1 MKANVTL
8 KYRPLSDTVMA
19 YVDGLLADSAESE
32 QIPDIS
38 NVRRERVDADT
49 LVEWSM
55 VDGKEY
61 LVGVQQMHASVRP
74 HVEGIPSVIGVL
86 VTELVLVSRD
96 ADSDAE
102 ADASPA
108 SLLRTFEMQHVVDL
122 EQLLRPITITAPVRA
137 TKATTK
143 AVEAALHHMI
153 DSAEAANDDAMRSSI
168 AALRDLALSIGDGE
182 GLSSARSAE
191 ATFQTI
197 SQSNM
202 RSRRQQQVWLNVV
215 NDLRDQRTW
224 SRAIEAAME
233 SPDVVSEVDAASDDD

>member
-1 MKANVTL
+1 
-8 KYRPLSDTVMA
+8 
-19 YVDGLLADSAESE
+19 
-32 QIPDIS
+32 
-38 NVRRERVDADT
+38 
-49 LVEWSM
+49 
-55 VDGKEY
+55 
-61 LVGVQQMHASVRP
+61 
-74 HVEGIPSVIGVL
+74 
-86 VTELVLVSRD
+86 
-96 ADSDAE
+96 
-102 ADASPA
+102 
-108 SLLRTFEMQHVVDL
+108 
-122 EQLLRPITITAPVRA
+122 LLRPITITAPVRA

-153 DSAEAANDDAMRSSI
+153 DSAEAANDDAMRPSI

-202 RSRRQQQVWLNVV
+202 RSRRQQQAWLNVV

>member
-1 MKANVTL
+1 
-8 KYRPLSDTVMA
+8 
-19 YVDGLLADSAESE
+19 
-32 QIPDIS
+32 
-38 NVRRERVDADT
+38 
-49 LVEWSM
+49 M

-96 ADSDAE
+96 AAPE
-102 ADASPA
+102 ADTSPA

-153 DSAEAANDDAMRSSI
+153 DSAEAANDDAMQI
-168 AALRDLALSIGDGE
+168 EDPNGALHSYR
-182 GLSSARSAE
+182 
-191 ATFQTI
+191 
-197 SQSNM
+197 
-202 RSRRQQQVWLNVV
+202 
-215 NDLRDQRTW
+215 
-224 SRAIEAAME
+224 
-233 SPDVVSEVDAASDDD
+233 

>member
-19 YVDGLLADSAESE
+19 YVDGLLADNAESE

-38 NVRRERVDADT
+38 DVRRDRVDADT

-96 ADSDAE
+96 AAPE
-102 ADASPA
+102 ADTSPA

-143 AVEAALHHMI
+143 AVEAA
-153 DSAEAANDDAMRSSI
+153 
-168 AALRDLALSIGDGE
+168 
-182 GLSSARSAE
+182 
-191 ATFQTI
+191 
-197 SQSNM
+197 
-202 RSRRQQQVWLNVV
+202 
-215 NDLRDQRTW
+215 
-224 SRAIEAAME
+224 
-233 SPDVVSEVDAASDDD
+233 

>member
-19 YVDGLLADSAESE
+19 YVDGLLADNAESE

-38 NVRRERVDADT
+38 NVRRDRVDADT
-49 LVEWSM
+49 LVEWST

-96 ADSDAE
+96 AAPE
-102 ADASPA
+102 ADTSPA

-153 DSAEAANDDAMRSSI
+153 DSAEAANDDAMRPSI

-202 RSRRQQQVWLNVV
+202 RSRRQQQAWLNVV